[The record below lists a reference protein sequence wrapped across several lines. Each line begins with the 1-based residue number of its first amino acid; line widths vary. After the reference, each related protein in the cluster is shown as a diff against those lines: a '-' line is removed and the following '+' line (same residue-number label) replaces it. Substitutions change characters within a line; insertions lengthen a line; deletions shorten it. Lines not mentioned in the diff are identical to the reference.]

1 MITLGGKLALGVV
14 LAAELRRLRSALVP
28 GLLDDRW
35 DVRVGEELR
44 TQVEQLTDEP
54 SGTIVNL
61 RLHDELQGFQ
71 DGVSAASHPCSAPTT
86 TWSGARA
93 SLREPHTRS
102 SVKVCGSSRVAAG
115 ELVVYGPKVDH
126 DDHYVLG
133 VGGASRKQPARER
146 SSAARM

>member
-28 GLLDDRW
+28 GLLDDGW

-93 SLREPHTRS
+93 SLR
-102 SVKVCGSSRVAAG
+102 
-115 ELVVYGPKVDH
+115 
-126 DDHYVLG
+126 
-133 VGGASRKQPARER
+133 
-146 SSAARM
+146 